1 VGRGVEGG
9 GAWEMGECARD
20 GRNRE
25 REGGQWVAA
34 GEGWGQGY

>member
-1 VGRGVEGG
+1 
-9 GAWEMGECARD
+9 MGECARD

-25 REGGQWVAA
+25 RGGGQWVAA